1 MLTLGEPWEDRT
13 LASKFK
19 SLAVLLAG
27 AVTLTGCGMLSP
39 IGLGQA
45 SDGSLGA
52 QGRRG
57 QVDTPDWAKNAVFYQ
72 IFPERFHNGNRAN
85 DPKGAVAW
93 GSKPTYDNFMG
104 GDLDGVLQKMPY
116 LKELGVTAIY
126 FNPLFKASSN
136 HKYNTADYM
145 QIDPSFGDL
154 ATFKRVLA
162 AAHQNGIKVIL
173 DGVFNHTGDDHW
185 AFEDAKKNG
194 QKSKY
199 WNWYSIYGFPVVN
212 SPKPNYNSW
221 WGFGTLPQLRAK
233 ENADVQKHL
242 FEVTEYWTRQGID
255 GWRLDVPNEIDSDEF
270 WRTFRKKVRAINPEA
285 YIVGELWHEADRWLQ
300 GDQFDS
306 TMNYVFRENVLN
318 FFAYEKMAVDDLDRN
333 LEHLRKRYHPEVT
346 SVMFNITGSHDVPRI
361 LTEAGGDKRK
371 AKLISL
377 FQLTYPGTPV
387 VYYGDEIG
395 MEGGKDP
402 DNRQGFEWNASRQD
416 QDLLG
421 HYKRLIRLRKSS
433 VALRTGE
440 FRSILR
446 HNHHRLF
453 GYVREAGTEK
463 VAVVLNAGHQAQD
476 VALDVNSAFK
486 DGTQLKEAMT
496 GKTFTVQGG
505 KVLVPLASMSG
516 AIFQKI

>member
-1 MLTLGEPWEDRT
+1 
-13 LASKFK
+13 LASKLK

-27 AVTLTGCGMLSP
+27 AITLTGCGMFGPL
-39 IGLGQA
+39 GAGQA
-45 SDGSLGA
+45 TEGVLEGQA
-52 QGRRG
+52 RRG
-57 QVDTPDWAKNAVFYQ
+57 QVDTPEWAKNAVFYQ

-85 DPKGAVAW
+85 DPQGSEPW

-116 LKELGVTAIY
+116 LKDLGVTAIY

-154 ATFKRVLA
+154 ATFKRVIA

-185 AFEDAKKNG
+185 AFQDAKKNG
-194 QKSKY
+194 KNSKY
-199 WNWYSIYGFPVVN
+199 WDWYTIHGFPVVHT
-212 SPKPNYNSW
+212 PKPNYNAW

-233 ENADVQKHL
+233 ESPDVQNHL

-255 GWRLDVPNEIDSDEF
+255 GWRLDVPNEIDSDAF

-300 GDQFDS
+300 GDQFDAS
-306 TMNYVFRENVLN
+306 MNYVFRENVLN

-333 LEHLRKRYHPEVT
+333 LSNLRRRYHPEIT
-346 SVMFNITGSHDVPRI
+346 QVMFNITGSHDVPRV
-361 LTEAGGDKRK
+361 LTEAGGNRNK
-371 AKLISL
+371 AKLMSL

-395 MEGGKDP
+395 MVGGKDP
-402 DNRQGFEWNASRQD
+402 DNRGGFEWTASRQD
-416 QDLLG
+416 RDMHA
-421 HYKRLIRLRKSS
+421 HYKRLIALRNSS
-433 VALRTGE
+433 TALRTGE

-453 GYVREAGTEK
+453 AYVREDAKSK
-463 VAVVLNAGHQAQD
+463 VAVLLNAGSD
-476 VALDVNSAFK
+476 SRTVALDLSSAFEE
-486 DGTQLKEAMT
+486 GASIKEALT
-496 GKTFTVQGG
+496 GKTYKVQAG
-505 KVLVPLASMSG
+505 KVDVQLPGMSG
-516 AIFQKI
+516 AVFQKL